1 MARLRPTH
9 VTTRRAA
16 EMIGYPGRPVS
27 QKLVR
32 TWIRLGVLKATKH
45 IVSSKT
51 HRGYTHAIPGTEVVV
66 RAAFKAASPEATA
79 K

>member
-1 MARLRPTH
+1 MPSPTY

-32 TWIRLGVLKATKH
+32 TWIRLGVLKAKKH
-45 IVSSKT
+45 IVSDVVHQQT
-51 HRGYTHAIPGTEVVV
+51 HWLVSVSSIRYLKRERG
-66 RAAFKAASPEATA
+66 K
-79 K
+79 